1 MQVSAIEHDLT
12 GNPTPVTL
20 NAALKAR
27 IKGAEFELDWRVTGN
42 DEIHGYATY
51 LDARY
56 TSFPNGVN
64 ASVNP
69 DGIYNSVIGA
79 LNARGANY
87 ALATNVPTDFAGNH
101 LPNAPEE
108 TFRVAVSHTFP
119 LGAAGSLIPSVQLY
133 WQARSYTHLANSGQS
148 TRRDYTRSDLN
159 LTYKTHLIG

>member
-12 GNPTPVTL
+12 GNPTPVTI
-20 NAALKAR
+20 NAAKVR
-27 IKGAEFELDWRVTGN
+27 IKGAEFELDWRVIGN

-87 ALATNVPTDFAGNH
+87 VPLATNLPTDFVGNH
-101 LPNAPEE
+101 LPNASEE
-108 TFRVAVSHTFP
+108 TFRAAYSHTFP
-119 LGAAGSLIPSVQLY
+119 LGAAGSLIPR
-133 WQARSYTHLANSGQS
+133 RSFTGKPGVTPTSRTAGSRGAGTIRAAIS
-148 TRRDYTRSDLN
+148 TSPTRA
-159 LTYKTHLIG
+159 HLIV